1 MQVEIIT
8 IGDEILIGQ
17 IVNTNSAWM
26 AAELNKAGF
35 EVVQITSVHDNEK
48 QITEALELALE
59 RAEVVLFTGG
69 IGPTKDDIT
78 KLTLCRYFGAELVF
92 DAQVYAD
99 IEKLLKN
106 RMRAMNELTKS
117 QAMVPDKA
125 VIISNP
131 IGTAPIT
138 WFDKGEKVVVSMPG
152 VPYEMK
158 RAMEFEIIP
167 RLQKQFQS
175 QAIVH
180 KTLLVTGYPESALAL
195 KIADWENALPE
206 QIHLAYLPHF
216 NIVKLRLSAAQDDF
230 VSTENQ
236 IDRQVALLKAILGN
250 AVIAEEDI
258 SLEAL
263 VGRHLRATGKTLAT
277 AESCTGGHIA
287 HRITTIA
294 GSSAYFK
301 GSVIAYSNEI
311 KTGLLGVDERVI
323 NRDGAVS
330 EEVVRQ
336 MAIGVADKLSAD
348 YVIATS
354 GIAGPDGGTDEKPV
368 GTVWIAVGTKDSLVS
383 RRFQFSLDRQLNIE
397 RTTQTALLMLME
409 IAESGKRKADSET
422 TKCEFMGGATSFTS

>member
-17 IVNTNSAWM
+17 IVDTNSAWM

-78 KLTLCRYFGAELVF
+78 KLTLCRYFSAELVF
-92 DAQVYAD
+92 NAQVYAD

-195 KIADWENALPE
+195 KIADWENVLPE

-216 NIVKLRLSAAQDDF
+216 NIVKLRLSAAQEDF
-230 VSTENQ
+230 VSTKNE

-422 TKCEFMGGATSFTS
+422 TKCEFKGGATSFTS

>member
-17 IVNTNSAWM
+17 IVDTNSAWM

-138 WFDKGEKVVVSMPG
+138 WFNKGEKVVVSMPG

-230 VSTENQ
+230 VSTKNE
-236 IDRQVALLKAILGN
+236 IDRQVALLKAILGD

-287 HRITTIA
+287 HRITTVA

-311 KTGLLGVDERVI
+311 KSGLLGVDEQVI

-409 IAESGKRKADSET
+409 IAESGKRKAES
-422 TKCEFMGGATSFTS
+422 GQ

>member
-17 IVNTNSAWM
+17 IVDTNSAWM
-26 AAELNKAGF
+26 AAALNKAGF

-92 DAQVYAD
+92 DSGVYVN
-99 IEKLLKN
+99 IENLLKN

-230 VSTENQ
+230 VSTKNE
-236 IDRQVALLKAILGN
+236 IDRQVALLKAILGD

-263 VGRHLRATGKTLAT
+263 VGRHLRAAGKTLAT

-311 KTGLLGVDERVI
+311 KSGLLGVDEQDI
-323 NRDGAVS
+323 SQYGAVS

-397 RTTQTALLMLME
+397 RTTQTALLMLMQ
-409 IAESGKRKADSET
+409 IANSE
-422 TKCEFMGGATSFTS
+422 

>member
-17 IVNTNSAWM
+17 IVDTNSAWM

-230 VSTENQ
+230 VSTKNE
-236 IDRQVALLKAILGN
+236 IDRQVALLKAILGD

-287 HRITTIA
+287 HRITTVA

-311 KTGLLGVDERVI
+311 KSGLLGVDEQVI

-336 MAIGVADKLSAD
+336 MAIGVADRLTAD

-354 GIAGPDGGTDEKPV
+354 GIAGPDGGTGEKPV

-409 IAESGKRKADSET
+409 SVVSG
-422 TKCEFMGGATSFTS
+422 

>member
-17 IVNTNSAWM
+17 IVDTNSAWM

-195 KIADWENALPE
+195 KIADWEKALRE
-206 QIHLAYLPHF
+206 QINLAYLPHF
-216 NIVKLRLSAAQDDF
+216 NIVKLRLSAAQNDF
-230 VSTENQ
+230 VFTKNEIVESYIGRCCYCRRGYIARSVGGQ
-236 IDRQVALLKAILGN
+236 ASQSDGKDLGN
-250 AVIAEEDI
+250 SRE
-258 SLEAL
+258 LY
-263 VGRHLRATGKTLAT
+263 RW
-277 AESCTGGHIA
+277 A
-287 HRITTIA
+287 HRA
-294 GSSAYFK
+294 SHYD
-301 GSVIAYSNEI
+301 N
-311 KTGLLGVDERVI
+311 
-323 NRDGAVS
+323 
-330 EEVVRQ
+330 
-336 MAIGVADKLSAD
+336 
-348 YVIATS
+348 
-354 GIAGPDGGTDEKPV
+354 
-368 GTVWIAVGTKDSLVS
+368 S
-383 RRFQFSLDRQLNIE
+383 RKFRLFQGFGNCVQ
-397 RTTQTALLMLME
+397 
-409 IAESGKRKADSET
+409 
-422 TKCEFMGGATSFTS
+422 

>member
-17 IVNTNSAWM
+17 IVDTNSAWM

-35 EVVQITSVHDNEK
+35 EVVQITSVHDDEK
-48 QITEALELALE
+48 QITEALEAALE

-78 KLTLCRYFGAELVF
+78 KLTLCNYFDSKLVF
-92 DAQVYAD
+92 DTRVYAD
-99 IEKLLKN
+99 IELLLKN

-138 WFDKGEKVVVSMPG
+138 WFDKGEKVIVSMPG

-158 RAMEFEIIP
+158 RAMKFEIIP
-167 RLQKQFQS
+167 RLQKQFQP
-175 QAIVH
+175 QAIIH
-180 KTLLVTGYPESALAL
+180 KTLLVAGYPESALAL

-206 QIHLAYLPHF
+206 SIHLAYLPNF
-216 NIVKLRLSAAQDDF
+216 NIVKLRLSAVQDDF
-230 VSTENQ
+230 SATKNE
-236 IDRQVALLKAILGN
+236 IDRQVDLLKSILGN
-250 AVIAEEDI
+250 AIIVEEDI
-258 SLEAL
+258 TLEEL
-263 VGRHLRATGKTLAT
+263 VGRYLLASGKTLAT
-277 AESCTGGHIA
+277 AESCTGGHVA
-287 HRITTIA
+287 HRITTVA

-301 GSVIAYSNEI
+301 GSVVAYSNEI
-311 KTGLLGVDERVI
+311 KMNVLGVDATLL
-323 NRDGAVS
+323 NKYGAVS
-330 EEVVRQ
+330 REVSER
-336 MAIGVADKLSAD
+336 MASGILKLMSVD
-348 YVIATS
+348 YAIATT

-383 RRFQFSLDRQLNIE
+383 RKFQFSLDRQLNIE
-397 RTTQTALLMLME
+397 RTTQMALLMLLE
-409 IAESGKRKADSET
+409 LVVSG
-422 TKCEFMGGATSFTS
+422 

>member
-17 IVNTNSAWM
+17 IVDTNSAWM

-59 RAEVVLFTGG
+59 RADVVLFTGG

-125 VIISNP
+125 VVISNP

-167 RLQKQFQS
+167 RLQKQFQP

-180 KTLLVTGYPESALAL
+180 KTSLVTGYPESALAL

-230 VSTENQ
+230 VSTKNE
-236 IDRQVALLKAILGN
+236 IDRQVALLKVILGD

-258 SLEAL
+258 SLEEL
-263 VGRHLRATGKTLAT
+263 VGRHLRAAGKTLAT

-294 GSSAYFK
+294 GSSAYFR

-311 KTGLLGVDERVI
+311 KSRLLGVDEQVI
-323 NRDGAVS
+323 NRHGAVS

-336 MAIGVADKLSAD
+336 MALGVADKLSAD

-397 RTTQTALLMLME
+397 RTTQTALLMLMQ
-409 IAESGKRKADSET
+409 IAESGK
-422 TKCEFMGGATSFTS
+422 

>member
-17 IVNTNSAWM
+17 IVDTNSAWM
-26 AAELNKAGF
+26 SAELNKAGF

-230 VSTENQ
+230 VSTKNE
-236 IDRQVALLKAILGN
+236 IDRQVALLKVILGD

-258 SLEAL
+258 SLEEL
-263 VGRHLRATGKTLAT
+263 VGRHLRAAGKTLAT

-294 GSSAYFK
+294 GSSAYFR

-311 KTGLLGVDERVI
+311 KSRLLGVDERVI

-330 EEVVRQ
+330 EEAVRQ
-336 MAIGVADKLSAD
+336 MAIGVANRLTAD

-409 IAESGKRKADSET
+409 IANSE
-422 TKCEFMGGATSFTS
+422 

>member
-17 IVNTNSAWM
+17 IVDTNAAWM

-35 EVVQITSVHDNEK
+35 EVVQITSVHDDERR
-48 QITEALELALE
+48 ITEALDSALE

-78 KLTLCRYFGAELVF
+78 KLTLCRYFDSELVF
-92 DAQVYAD
+92 SADVYAD

-131 IGTAPIT
+131 IGTAPVT

-167 RLQKQFQS
+167 RLKKQFQP
-175 QAIVH
+175 QAIIH
-180 KTLLVTGYPESALAL
+180 KTLLVAGYPESALAL
-195 KIADWENALPE
+195 KIAEWENALPV

-216 NIVKLRLSAAQDDF
+216 NIVKLRMSAAQDDF
-230 VSTENQ
+230 VSTQNE
-236 IDRQVALLKAILGN
+236 IDRQVALLKAILGD

-258 SLEAL
+258 SLEELA
-263 VGRHLRATGKTLAT
+263 GRHLRAAGKMLAT

-301 GSVIAYSNEI
+301 GSVVAYSNEM
-311 KTGLLGVDERVI
+311 KTGLLGVDEQVI
-323 NRDGAVS
+323 SEYGAVS
-330 EEVVRQ
+330 EEVVSQ
-336 MAIGVADKLSAD
+336 MAIGVAEKLSAD

-354 GIAGPDGGTDEKPV
+354 GIAGPDGGSDEKPV
-368 GTVWIAVGTKDSLVS
+368 GTVWIAVGTKDALVS

-397 RTTQTALLMLME
+397 RTTQMALLMLIE
-409 IAESGKRKADSET
+409 VAKRV
-422 TKCEFMGGATSFTS
+422 FP

>member
-17 IVNTNSAWM
+17 IVDTNSAWM

-35 EVVQITSVHDNEK
+35 EVVQITSVHDDEK
-48 QITEALELALE
+48 QITEALEAALE

-78 KLTLCRYFGAELVF
+78 KLTLCNYFDSKLVF
-92 DAQVYAD
+92 DTQVYAD
-99 IEKLLKN
+99 IELLLKN

-138 WFDKGEKVVVSMPG
+138 WFDKGEKVIVSMPG

-158 RAMEFEIIP
+158 RAMKFEIIP
-167 RLQKQFQS
+167 RLQKQFQP
-175 QAIVH
+175 QAIIH
-180 KTLLVTGYPESALAL
+180 KTLLVAGYPESALAL

-206 QIHLAYLPHF
+206 SIHLAYLPNF
-216 NIVKLRLSAAQDDF
+216 NIVKLRLSAVQDDF
-230 VSTENQ
+230 SATKNE
-236 IDRQVALLKAILGN
+236 IDRQVDLLKSILGN
-250 AVIAEEDI
+250 AIIVEEDI
-258 SLEAL
+258 TLEEL
-263 VGRHLRATGKTLAT
+263 VGRYLLASGKTLAT
-277 AESCTGGHIA
+277 AESCTGGHVA
-287 HRITTIA
+287 HRITTVA

-301 GSVIAYSNEI
+301 GSVVAYSNEI
-311 KTGLLGVDERVI
+311 KMNVLGVDATLL
-323 NRDGAVS
+323 NKYGAVS
-330 EEVVRQ
+330 REVSER
-336 MAIGVADKLSAD
+336 MASGILKLMSVD
-348 YVIATS
+348 YAIATT

-383 RRFQFSLDRQLNIE
+383 RKFQFSLDRQLNIE
-397 RTTQTALLMLME
+397 RTTQMALLMLLE
-409 IAESGKRKADSET
+409 LVVSG
-422 TKCEFMGGATSFTS
+422 

>member
-17 IVNTNSAWM
+17 IVDTNSAWM

-35 EVVQITSVHDNEK
+35 EVVQITSVHDDEK
-48 QITEALELALE
+48 QITEALEAALE

-78 KLTLCRYFGAELVF
+78 KLTLCNYFDSKLVF
-92 DAQVYAD
+92 DTRVYAD
-99 IEKLLKN
+99 IELLLKN

-158 RAMEFEIIP
+158 RAMKFEIIP
-167 RLQKQFQS
+167 RLQKQFQP
-175 QAIVH
+175 QAIIH
-180 KTLLVTGYPESALAL
+180 KTLLVAGYPESALAL

-206 QIHLAYLPHF
+206 SIHLAYLPNF
-216 NIVKLRLSAAQDDF
+216 NIVKLRLSAVQDDF
-230 VSTENQ
+230 SATKNE
-236 IDRQVALLKAILGN
+236 IDRQVDLLKSILGN
-250 AVIAEEDI
+250 AIIVEEDI
-258 SLEAL
+258 TLEEL
-263 VGRHLRATGKTLAT
+263 VGRYLLASGKTLAT
-277 AESCTGGHIA
+277 AESCTGGHVA
-287 HRITTIA
+287 HRITTVA

-301 GSVIAYSNEI
+301 GSVVAYSNEI
-311 KTGLLGVDERVI
+311 KMNVLGVDATLL
-323 NRDGAVS
+323 NKYGAVS
-330 EEVVRQ
+330 REVSER
-336 MAIGVADKLSAD
+336 MASGILKLMSVD
-348 YVIATS
+348 YAIATT

-383 RRFQFSLDRQLNIE
+383 RKFQFSLDRQLNIE
-397 RTTQTALLMLME
+397 RTTQMALLMLLE
-409 IAESGKRKADSET
+409 LVVSG
-422 TKCEFMGGATSFTS
+422 

>member
-17 IVNTNSAWM
+17 IVDTNSAWM

-230 VSTENQ
+230 VSTKNE
-236 IDRQVALLKAILGN
+236 IDRQVALLKAILGD

-263 VGRHLRATGKTLAT
+263 VGRHLRAAGKTLAT

-287 HRITTIA
+287 HRITTVA

-311 KTGLLGVDERVI
+311 KTGLLGVDEQVI

-336 MAIGVADKLSAD
+336 MAIGVAGKLSAD

-409 IAESGKRKADSET
+409 IAESGKRKAES
-422 TKCEFMGGATSFTS
+422 GQ

>member
-17 IVNTNSAWM
+17 VVDTNSAWM

-35 EVVQITSVHDNEK
+35 EVVQITSVHDDERR
-48 QITEALELALE
+48 ITEALDSALE
-59 RAEVVLFTGG
+59 RAEVVLLTGG

-78 KLTLCRYFGAELVF
+78 KLTLCRYFDSKLVF
-92 DAQVYAD
+92 NAGVYAD

-131 IGTAPIT
+131 IGTAPVT

-167 RLQKQFQS
+167 RLQKQFQPQS
-175 QAIVH
+175 IIH
-180 KTLLVTGYPESALAL
+180 KTLLVAGYPESALAL
-195 KIADWENALPE
+195 KIAEWENALPE
-206 QIHLAYLPHF
+206 QIHLAYLPNF

-230 VSTENQ
+230 VSTKNE
-236 IDRQVALLKAILGN
+236 IERQFMLLEPILGD
-250 AVIAEEDI
+250 AIIATEDI
-258 SLEAL
+258 ALEELA
-263 VGRHLRATGKTLAT
+263 GRYLSAAGKTLAA

-301 GSVIAYSNEI
+301 GSVVAYSNEI
-311 KTGLLGVDERVI
+311 KTGLLGVDQAI
-323 NRDGAVS
+323 LNQFGAVS
-330 EEVVRQ
+330 EEVVTQ
-336 MAIGVADKLSAD
+336 MAVGVADKLSAD

-368 GTVWIAVGTKDSLVS
+368 GTVWIAVGTKDALIS
-383 RRFQFSLDRQLNIE
+383 RKFQFSLNRQLNIE
-397 RTTQTALLMLME
+397 RTTQTALLMLIE
-409 IAESGKRKADSET
+409 IANRIFPRKL
-422 TKCEFMGGATSFTS
+422 

>member
-17 IVNTNSAWM
+17 IVDTNSAWM

-59 RAEVVLFTGG
+59 RADVVLFTGG

-125 VIISNP
+125 VVISNP

-167 RLQKQFQS
+167 RLQKQFQP
-175 QAIVH
+175 QAIIH
-180 KTLLVTGYPESALAL
+180 KTSLVTGYPESALAL

-230 VSTENQ
+230 VSTKNE
-236 IDRQVALLKAILGN
+236 IDRQVALLKVILGD

-258 SLEAL
+258 SLEEL
-263 VGRHLRATGKTLAT
+263 VGRHLRAAGKTLAT

-294 GSSAYFK
+294 GSSAYFR

-311 KTGLLGVDERVI
+311 KSRLLGVDEQVI
-323 NRDGAVS
+323 NRHGAVS

-336 MAIGVADKLSAD
+336 MALGVADKLSAD

-397 RTTQTALLMLME
+397 RTTQTALLMLMQ
-409 IAESGKRKADSET
+409 IAESGK
-422 TKCEFMGGATSFTS
+422 

>member
-1 MQVEIIT
+1 
-8 IGDEILIGQ
+8 
-17 IVNTNSAWM
+17 
-26 AAELNKAGF
+26 
-35 EVVQITSVHDNEK
+35 
-48 QITEALELALE
+48 
-59 RAEVVLFTGG
+59 
-69 IGPTKDDIT
+69 
-78 KLTLCRYFGAELVF
+78 
-92 DAQVYAD
+92 
-99 IEKLLKN
+99 
-106 RMRAMNELTKS
+106 MRAMNELTKS

-230 VSTENQ
+230 VSTKNE
-236 IDRQVALLKAILGN
+236 IDRQVALLKAILGD

-311 KTGLLGVDERVI
+311 KTGLLGVDKEII
-323 NRDGAVS
+323 NQHGAVS
-330 EEVVRQ
+330 EEVVTQ
-336 MAIGVADKLSAD
+336 MAIGVAGKLSAD

-409 IAESGKRKADSET
+409 SLT
-422 TKCEFMGGATSFTS
+422 TNH

>member
-17 IVNTNSAWM
+17 IVDTNSAWM

-35 EVVQITSVHDNEK
+35 EVVQITSVHDDEK
-48 QITEALELALE
+48 QITEALEAALE

-78 KLTLCRYFGAELVF
+78 KLTLCNYFDSKLVF
-92 DAQVYAD
+92 DTRVYAD
-99 IEKLLKN
+99 IELLLKN

-158 RAMEFEIIP
+158 RAMKFEIIP
-167 RLQKQFQS
+167 RLQKQFQP
-175 QAIVH
+175 QAIIH
-180 KTLLVTGYPESALAL
+180 KTLLVAGYPESALAL
-195 KIADWENALPE
+195 KIGDWENALPE
-206 QIHLAYLPHF
+206 SIHLAYLPNF
-216 NIVKLRLSAAQDDF
+216 NIVKLRLSAVQDDF
-230 VSTENQ
+230 SATKNE
-236 IDRQVALLKAILGN
+236 IDRQVDLLKSILGN
-250 AVIAEEDI
+250 AIIVEEDI
-258 SLEAL
+258 TLEEL
-263 VGRHLRATGKTLAT
+263 VGRYLLASGKTLAT
-277 AESCTGGHIA
+277 AESCTGGHVA
-287 HRITTIA
+287 HRITTVA

-301 GSVIAYSNEI
+301 GSVVAYSNEI
-311 KTGLLGVDERVI
+311 KMNVLGVDATLL
-323 NRDGAVS
+323 NKYGAVS
-330 EEVVRQ
+330 REVSER
-336 MAIGVADKLSAD
+336 MASGILKLMSVD
-348 YVIATS
+348 YAIATT

-383 RRFQFSLDRQLNIE
+383 RKFQFSLDRQLNIE
-397 RTTQTALLMLME
+397 RTTQMALLMLLE
-409 IAESGKRKADSET
+409 LVVSG
-422 TKCEFMGGATSFTS
+422 